1 MHNQWCNPVVE
12 VSQHE
17 FTVTSVLR
25 TNDYTFCCFTCL
37 YVDFSQYLALLN
49 GFYLP
54 PARAWA
60 PIVPFLADLFLE
72 LIDSIQRSSALE
84 SKSLCVDGV
93 GRSVT
98 VNNQKMLQLIP
109 SMTDS
114 SPVPYVNDAPETWA
128 NQWAP
133 FSCSLVDQ
141 RFWVTWVSK
150 DVICRLVIYLLSW
163 TGFKHDSMTLMSSWT
178 HNWNGLLALKQIKTV
193 LSTKSINPI
202 WLERFPHN
210 YYALG
215 Q

>member
-1 MHNQWCNPVVE
+1 MIDYETHNQWCNPVVE

-25 TNDYTFCCFTCL
+25 TNDFTFCCFTCL

-72 LIDSIQRSSALE
+72 LIESVQRSSALE

-98 VNNQKMLQLIP
+98 LNNRKTLQSIP

-114 SPVPYVNDAPETWA
+114 SPVPYVNNAA
-128 NQWAP
+128 VNMSQ
-133 FSCSLVDQ
+133 
-141 RFWVTWVSK
+141 
-150 DVICRLVIYLLSW
+150 
-163 TGFKHDSMTLMSSWT
+163 SMGSIQ
-178 HNWNGLLALKQIKTV
+178 LLACGPAI
-193 LSTKSINPI
+193 LSNMSEQRRN
-202 WLERFPHN
+202 L
-210 YYALG
+210 
-215 Q
+215 